1 VVAAT
6 VFDSGA
12 MFNGAKQIWFCFV
25 IQTFLFAGL
34 TRESNSDS
42 LTYMSDLEIYRLIGS
57 RIAARRKDLR
67 LKQVEVAAQIGLTR
81 ASLANIEKGRQKIM
95 LHQIYRIAEALRV
108 ESIIDL
114 VPLRFSTS
122 EPDEPIIFVE
132 SDMREDLRVQAEQF
146 IRRTPI
152 RR

>member
-1 VVAAT
+1 
-6 VFDSGA
+6 
-12 MFNGAKQIWFCFV
+12 
-25 IQTFLFAGL
+25 
-34 TRESNSDS
+34 
-42 LTYMSDLEIYRLIGS
+42 MSDLEIYRVIGS

-95 LHQIYRIAEALRV
+95 MHQIYKIADALRV
-108 ESIIDL
+108 ESILDL
-114 VPLRFSTS
+114 APPRFASS
-122 EPDEPIIFVE
+122 RPDEPIVFVE

-146 IRRTPI
+146 IRRTPV

>member
-1 VVAAT
+1 
-6 VFDSGA
+6 
-12 MFNGAKQIWFCFV
+12 MFAW
-25 IQTFLFAGL
+25 L
-34 TRESNSDS
+34 TLRGNSDS
-42 LTYMSDLEIYRLIGS
+42 IAYMSDLEIYRLIGS

-95 LHQIYRIAEALRV
+95 MHQIYRIADALRI
-108 ESIIDL
+108 ESILDL
-114 VPLRFSTS
+114 VPPRFAPSG
-122 EPDEPIIFVE
+122 PDKPIVFVE

-146 IRRTPI
+146 IRRTPV